1 MRPNVF
7 AGPHVDRLKFANA
20 DADSVARA
28 IAEGSARLI
37 PVWKSR
43 CPVVRLP
50 SPAACL
56 LPFDSGP
63 FAGIDVNE
71 LILLG
76 EYQGLAIL
84 TTEIEG
90 ETPPALENGA
100 EFADLRLAAALLPHE
115 EAGLVA
121 YARAMI
127 SFRHRHRF
135 CGSCGAPTAPQQNG
149 RVMVCQRKGC
159 ETESFPRV
167 DPAVIVLVTDGDRAL
182 LGRQPAWPAG
192 RYSTIAGFV
201 EPGESLE
208 DAVRRE
214 VLEETGIETGA
225 MIYQSSQPWPF
236 PRSLMLGFRAE
247 ALTTEIRPP
256 RPRTRGRPL
265 VPSRG
270 AEGRLDDA
278 VFAVDRVSPDPGMA
292 EPLSILLSV
301 ATGLALAAAA
311 GFRAF
316 VPLARG
322 GPRDSFR
329 LRRTRAR
336 LRLAGRSCRA
346 GRALRRD
353 RRGNRGLLHP
363 GRRPRARPHRR
374 AGRHRRRHRRRGRR
388 HGGTAGM
395 AALVHGDRRGRCGRD
410 RGTCAECHRTRED
423 RRGVGRSRQSRLRDG
438 GARRFGA
445 AFGLAFLLPA
455 IAFAAIVGCGA
466 WALQRWRRRRV

>member
-20 DADSVARA
+20 DAESVARA
-28 IAEGSARLI
+28 ITEGSARLI

-63 FAGIDVNE
+63 FAGIDLNE

-76 EYQGLAIL
+76 EYQGLAIF

-90 ETPPALENGA
+90 ETPPALDNGA

-135 CGSCGAPTAPQQNG
+135 CD
-149 RVMVCQRKGC
+149 
-159 ETESFPRV
+159 TEIFPRV

-214 VLEETGIETGA
+214 VLEETGVETGA

-247 ALTTEIRPP
+247 ALTTEIR
-256 RPRTRGRPL
+256 L
-265 VPSRG
+265 
-270 AEGRLDDA
+270 
-278 VFAVDRVSPDPGMA
+278 
-292 EPLSILLSV
+292 
-301 ATGLALAAAA
+301 
-311 GFRAF
+311 
-316 VPLARG
+316 
-322 GPRDSFR
+322 
-329 LRRTRAR
+329 
-336 LRLAGRSCRA
+336 
-346 GRALRRD
+346 RD
-353 RRGNRGLLHP
+353 RELED
-363 GRRPRARPHRR
+363 ARWFHRDELK
-374 AGRHRRRHRRRGRR
+374 
-388 HGGTAGM
+388 GGSM
-395 AALVHGDRRGRCGRD
+395 MPF
-410 RGTCAECHRTRED
+410 
-423 RRGVGRSRQSRLRDG
+423 SQSIAYRLIQEW
-438 GARRFGA
+438 
-445 AFGLAFLLPA
+445 LSP
-455 IAFAAIVGCGA
+455 
-466 WALQRWRRRRV
+466 